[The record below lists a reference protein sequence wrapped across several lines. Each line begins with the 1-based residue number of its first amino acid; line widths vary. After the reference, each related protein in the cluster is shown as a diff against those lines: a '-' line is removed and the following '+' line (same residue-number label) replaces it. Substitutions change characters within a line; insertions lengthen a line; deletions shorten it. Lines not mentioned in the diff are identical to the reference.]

1 MLEDASIH
9 RSTVVECMQWHPEKK
24 IIAVGWRS
32 GEVTTYN
39 DHDHEF
45 FEQSSIHRSPLSF
58 LRWNQSG
65 TQLVSGDKVRLKQ
78 GVGSGEGGGYVCK
91 TFILLIVCIF
101 VISSPCIRTHTHTHT
116 HYLEWPACGVE
127 GGQPWAASPFS
138 PLPTSSP
145 FSPHTL
151 HHAPPFLLTQASR
164 NTQSSSR

>member
-1 MLEDASIH
+1 MNSSPQGEVLEDASIH

-78 GVGSGEGGGYVCK
+78 GVGRRGRVEVM
-91 TFILLIVCIF
+91 F
-101 VISSPCIRTHTHTHT
+101 VRPSYS
-116 HYLEWPACGVE
+116 
-127 GGQPWAASPFS
+127 
-138 PLPTSSP
+138 
-145 FSPHTL
+145 
-151 HHAPPFLLTQASR
+151 
-164 NTQSSSR
+164 